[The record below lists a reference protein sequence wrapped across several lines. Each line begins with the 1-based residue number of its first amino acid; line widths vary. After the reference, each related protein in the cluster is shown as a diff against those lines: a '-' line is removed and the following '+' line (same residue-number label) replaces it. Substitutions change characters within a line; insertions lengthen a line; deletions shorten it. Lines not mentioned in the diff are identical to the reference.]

1 MADELLSDILD
12 AERAI
17 QLEINELEAQVA
29 QELERLQ
36 QELDSELA
44 NVSRTLQ
51 DELAAR
57 LSRAEAEAQQESETL
72 LDEARTY
79 ARRLENLDTPQLDE
93 VVCRHLVHILPKG
106 TA

>member
-17 QLEINELEAQVA
+17 QLEIDEVEAQVT

-44 NVSRTLQ
+44 NASRTLQ

-57 LSRAEAEAQQESETL
+57 LSRAEAEAQKEAETL
-72 LDEARTY
+72 LDEARTF
-79 ARRLENLDTPQLDE
+79 ARRLENLDTPAQERAVL
-93 VVCRHLVHILPKG
+93 RHLGQILPKG
-106 TA
+106 TE